1 MKSNP
6 RLTELFDV
14 KERLEEQL
22 MSGSYSKTKEK
33 QAKRII
39 SKINIKIDNSHNFS
53 DEDSAK
59 DLDDDLLYYNDDF
72 EGDDDFFGN
81 DAYGTQWDS
90 GNLQER
96 YF

>member
-6 RLTELFDV
+6 RLSELFDV
-14 KERLEEQL
+14 KERLEENL
-22 MSGSYSKTKEK
+22 VSGFYTKTKEK

-39 SKINIKIDNSHNFS
+39 SKINLKIDNSHNFS
-53 DEDSAK
+53 DEDSGK
-59 DLDDDLLYYNDDF
+59 DPDEDLLYYSDDF
-72 EGDDDFFGN
+72 EDDEDIFG
-81 DAYGTQWDS
+81 AVYGNHWDS